1 MISAFGVVGTKPA
14 ECCAQHNRPR
24 CGVEGCRG
32 RGIDPN
38 HSGKKTID
46 NASLSGSKHEAM
58 NSPSVQANPLLGGS
72 RGSRKRVRY
81 LHNKPTAL
89 KRAVALE
96 PAAEAL
102 TMPEIE
108 GQKSPVMRDFSMK
121 TEVHVSM

>member
-14 ECCAQHNRPR
+14 EYCAQQNRPR

-38 HSGKKTID
+38 HSGKETID
-46 NASLSGSKHEAM
+46 DSSLSGPKHEAV
-58 NSPSVQANPLLGGS
+58 NSPPVHANPPLGGS
-72 RGSRKRVRY
+72 RGSRKGVRY

-96 PAAEAL
+96 TAAGEATL
-102 TMPEIE
+102 PEIE
-108 GQKSPVMRDFSMK
+108 GQTFPVMRDFSVK
-121 TEVHVSM
+121 TEVHVSF